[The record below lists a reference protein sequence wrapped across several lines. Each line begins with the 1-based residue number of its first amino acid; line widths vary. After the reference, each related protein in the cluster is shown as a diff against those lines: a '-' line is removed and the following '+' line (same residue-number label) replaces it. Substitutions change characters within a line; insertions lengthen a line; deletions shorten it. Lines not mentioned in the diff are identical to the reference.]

1 MRKKCLVGFISL
13 IIFCGCDEPPER
25 KKINSKHPNIVFILA
40 DDLGISDLPSY
51 GNSFNEAPNIARL
64 ESQGVKFTNAYAAPV
79 CSPTR
84 ASIQTGQVPA
94 RVGITDWIP
103 GHWRPYEEVL
113 SVINR
118 TQQLPEDVSTIG
130 EMLSAS
136 GYRTGYFG
144 KWHLGKK
151 TPNER
156 GYHEAVSSRGGPYY
170 QGIAGSAQAYDNERV
185 SDALT
190 RMGIEFMERHKD
202 NPFFLFISHFDVHVQ
217 LDADKGLIEKY
228 KNKPKAD
235 GYPSNAVYAAMIEHM
250 DKSVGDVMDYLEK
263 AGLADNTIVIFYS
276 DNGGLEDR
284 FDGVPLLAG
293 NALDAYPEGHPLTYI
308 ASSNAPYRGGKGSL
322 FEGGVRVP
330 MIVKWPG
337 VTKSG
342 STYSGLASSV
352 DFFPTI
358 ADFAGTDVPK
368 DQIIDGYSLVPALKS
383 GQVDTSR
390 ELFIHYPV
398 YHHDIPKSALRK
410 GDWKLVENLVNGEFE
425 LYNLKYD
432 QAEEI
437 DLVVSYP
444 KKVEELK
451 EALKKWQ
458 LKTNANAVSE
468 NPDFDPELR
477 YEWGKHPD
485 RE

>member
-1 MRKKCLVGFISL
+1 MGCYAVL
-13 IIFCGCDEPPER
+13 IITSGCEQSQSTTETPA
-25 KKINSKHPNIVFILA
+25 KLNSKRPNVVFILA
-40 DDLGISDLPSY
+40 DDLGISDLSIY
-51 GNSFNEAPNIARL
+51 GNTFNEAPNISNLATH
-64 ESQGVKFTNAYAAPV
+64 GVRFTNAYAAPV
-79 CSPTR
+79 CSPSR

-113 SVINR
+113 AGINR

-136 GYRTGYFG
+136 GYQTGYFG
-144 KWHLGKK
+144 KWHLGEK

-170 QGIAGSAQAYDNERV
+170 QGIAESAQAHENERV

-190 RMGIEFMERHKD
+190 RMGIEFMEKHRD

-217 LDADKGLIEKY
+217 LDADRQLIEKY
-228 KNKPKAD
+228 QRKPKVD

-250 DKSVGDVMDYLEK
+250 DNSVGDVMDYLEA

-293 NALDAYPEGHPLTYI
+293 NGIEAYAEGHPLTYI

-337 VTKSG
+337 VAQSG
-342 STYSGLASSV
+342 AMYEGLVSSE

-358 ADFAGTDVPK
+358 AELTGADLPE
-368 DQIIDGYSLVPALKS
+368 DQVIDGYSLVPALKS
-383 GQVDTSR
+383 GKVDAER

-398 YHHDIPKSALRK
+398 YHHDIPKSALKK
-410 GDWKLVENLVNGEFE
+410 GDWKLVQNLVSDEYE
-425 LYNLKYD
+425 LYNLKFD

-437 DLVVSYP
+437 DLVATYP
-444 KKVEELK
+444 EKVEK
-451 EALKKWQ
+451 MKKALKKWQ
-458 LKTNANAVSE
+458 IKTNANAVSE
-468 NPDFDPELR
+468 NSDFDPKRR
-477 YEWGKHPD
+477 YSWGQHPD
-485 RE
+485 SQ